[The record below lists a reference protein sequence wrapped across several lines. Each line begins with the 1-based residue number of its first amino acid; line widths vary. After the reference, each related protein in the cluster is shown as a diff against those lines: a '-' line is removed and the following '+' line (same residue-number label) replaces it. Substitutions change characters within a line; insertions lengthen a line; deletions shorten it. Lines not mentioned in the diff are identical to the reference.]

1 MVNRVGLPM
10 KKPAKKILKTL
21 RRKDKLIEFNGGL
34 HYGIIAKSI
43 EGKEKL
49 KEEGFHFFDLEDILK
64 P

>member
-1 MVNRVGLPM
+1 M